1 MADALM
7 ALSIIGICITI
18 LIIGKWV
25 KDLIL
30 HNKQAKLKANIK
42 DGTIEFGND
51 KVSAEKPIE
60 SQNKIV
66 SNAFES
72 PKELAV
78 LESKNNSEILAYYHG
93 DNKDENKFK
102 YDDKITSLTVYKEY
116 SSIISQSTLKVQS
129 QIISYIAHNYI
140 AHNHIL
146 NKNKAEFEKYVKE
159 KRIEIIDIYN
169 TSLSKSDIISIKKL
183 ALENICNFY
192 YMIILDKLKDIY
204 KSIYNNHK
212 VQYDKRNAFLKNLKN
227 IPASDRLKS
236 YDVFI
241 NNNFTETTIKDS
253 EIVLENLEYL
263 QKFLLGIFHDNLK
276 YNGVR

>member
-1 MADALM
+1 MSDALM

-51 KVSAEKPIE
+51 KVNAEKTIE
-60 SQNKIV
+60 NQNKIV

-93 DNKDENKFK
+93 DNEKEENKFK
-102 YDDKITSLTVYKEY
+102 YDEKITSLTVYKEY

-129 QIISYIAHNYI
+129 QIISYIV
-140 AHNHIL
+140 HNHIL
-146 NKNKAEFEKYVKE
+146 DKDKAELREYIKA
-159 KRIEIIDIYN
+159 KRIEIINIYN
-169 TSLSKSDIISIKKL
+169 DALSKSSIMSINKL
-183 ALENICNFY
+183 GLENICNFY
-192 YMIILDKLKDIY
+192 YMIILDKIEDIY
-204 KSIYNNHK
+204 KSIYNNHQA
-212 VQYDKRNAFLKNLKN
+212 QYDKRKAFMKNLKN
-227 IPASDRLKS
+227 IPSADRLKS

>member
-1 MADALM
+1 MADILT
-7 ALSIIGICITI
+7 ALSIIGICTTI

-25 KDLIL
+25 KELIM
-30 HNKQAKLKANIK
+30 HNKQANLKANLK

-51 KVSAEKPIE
+51 KTNIEKPIE
-60 SQNKIV
+60 NQNKIV
-66 SNAFES
+66 SNAFEA
-72 PKELAV
+72 PKELDV
-78 LESKNNSEILAYYHG
+78 LESKSNTEILDYY
-93 DNKDENKFK
+93 NSNNFK

-129 QIISYIAHNYI
+129 QIISYIAHN
-140 AHNHIL
+140 HIL
-146 NKNKAEFEKYVKE
+146 NKNKSEFEKYVKE
-159 KRIEIIDIYN
+159 KRIEIIGIYN

-183 ALENICNFY
+183 GLENICNFY

-212 VQYDKRNAFLKNLKN
+212 IQYDKRNEFVKNLKN
-227 IPASDRLKS
+227 IPAKDRLKS

>member
-1 MADALM
+1 MSDALT

-51 KVSAEKPIE
+51 KVNTEKTIE
-60 SQNKIV
+60 NQNKIV

-93 DNKDENKFK
+93 DNKKDENNFK
-102 YDDKITSLTVYKEY
+102 YDEKITSLTVYKEY

-129 QIISYIAHNYI
+129 QIISYIV
-140 AHNHIL
+140 HNHIL
-146 NKNKAEFEKYVKE
+146 DKDKAELREYIKA
-159 KRIEIIDIYN
+159 KRIEIINIYN
-169 TSLSKSDIISIKKL
+169 DALSKSSIMSINKL
-183 ALENICNFY
+183 GLENICNFY
-192 YMIILDKLKDIY
+192 YMIILDKIEDIY
-204 KSIYNNHK
+204 KSIYNNHQA
-212 VQYDKRNAFLKNLKN
+212 QYDKRKAFMKNLKN
-227 IPASDRLKS
+227 IPSADRLKS

>member
-93 DNKDENKFK
+93 DNKKDENNFK
-102 YDDKITSLTVYKEY
+102 YDEKITSLTVYKEY

-129 QIISYIAHNYI
+129 QIISYIAHN
-140 AHNHIL
+140 HIL
-146 NKNKAEFEKYVKE
+146 DKDKEQLREYVKA
-159 KRIEIIDIYN
+159 KRIEIINIYN
-169 TSLSKSDIISIKKL
+169 DSLSKSNIISINKL
-183 ALENICNFY
+183 GLENICNFY
-192 YMIILDKLKDIY
+192 YMIILDKIEDIY
-204 KSIYNNHK
+204 KSIYNNHQA
-212 VQYDKRNAFLKNLKN
+212 QYSKRKSFMKNLKN
-227 IPASDRLKS
+227 IPAADRLKS

>member
-1 MADALM
+1 MSDFAVVFICIS
-7 ALSIIGICITI
+7 SIIIAYFVFN
-18 LIIGKWV
+18 IIKSGKTA
-25 KDLIL
+25 
-30 HNKQAKLKANIK
+30 NMKANAK

-51 KVSAEKPIE
+51 KVNTEKTIE
-60 SQNKIV
+60 NQNKIV

-78 LESKNNSEILAYYHG
+78 LESKNNSEILAYYNG

-129 QIISYIAHNYI
+129 QIISYI

-192 YMIILDKLKDIY
+192 YMIILDKVKDIY

-212 VQYDKRNAFLKNLKN
+212 AQYEKRKDFLKNLKN
-227 IPASDRLKS
+227 IPAADRLKS

>member
-1 MADALM
+1 MADILT
-7 ALSIIGICITI
+7 ALSIIGICTTI

-25 KDLIL
+25 KELIM
-30 HNKQAKLKANIK
+30 HNKQANLKANLK

-51 KVSAEKPIE
+51 KTNIEKPIE
-60 SQNKIV
+60 NQNKIV

-78 LESKNNSEILAYYHG
+78 LESKNNSEILAYYNG

-129 QIISYIAHNYI
+129 QIISYIAHN
-140 AHNHIL
+140 HIL

-169 TSLSKSDIISIKKL
+169 TSLSKSDIMSIKKL

-192 YMIILDKLKDIY
+192 YMIILDKVKDIY

-212 VQYDKRNAFLKNLKN
+212 AQYEKRKDFLKNLKN
-227 IPASDRLKS
+227 IPAADRLKS

-241 NNNFTETTIKDS
+241 YNNFTETTIKDS

>member
-129 QIISYIAHNYI
+129 QIISYIAHN
-140 AHNHIL
+140 HIL

-169 TSLSKSDIISIKKL
+169 TSLSKSDIVSIKKL

-192 YMIILDKLKDIY
+192 YMIILDKVKDIY

-212 VQYDKRNAFLKNLKN
+212 AQYEKRKDFLKNLKN
-227 IPASDRLKS
+227 IPAADRLKS

-241 NNNFTETTIKDS
+241 YNNFTETTIKDS